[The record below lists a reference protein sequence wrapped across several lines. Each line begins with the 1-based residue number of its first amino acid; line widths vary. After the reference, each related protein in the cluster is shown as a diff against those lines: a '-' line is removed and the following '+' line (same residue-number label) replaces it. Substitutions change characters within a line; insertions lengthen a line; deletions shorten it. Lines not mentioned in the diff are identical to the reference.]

1 MSTRSRRASNA
12 SDTSQEASQAV
23 DGAALG
29 AQLAALS
36 AAVKEIAD
44 QQSNDREAAKALEAE
59 RAASHLETAT
69 LVAGSPGNGHPG
81 PKWPH
86 TPETAI
92 PVGGLAGNRH
102 TTERHRID
110 PFECCVLR

>member
-44 QQSNDREAAKALEAE
+44 QQSKDREAAKALEAD
-59 RAASHLETAT
+59 
-69 LVAGSPGNGHPG
+69 AG
-81 PKWPH
+81 
-86 TPETAI
+86 
-92 PVGGLAGNRH
+92 
-102 TTERHRID
+102 
-110 PFECCVLR
+110 

>member
-44 QQSNDREAAKALEAE
+44 QQSKDREAAKALEAE
-59 RAASHLETAT
+59 RAAA
-69 LVAGSPGNGHPG
+69 VAGRHNGVE
-81 PKWPH
+81 WFLCWRRVSIYV
-86 TPETAI
+86 ADAA
-92 PVGGLAGNRH
+92 GGVCCFGAGW
-102 TTERHRID
+102 I
-110 PFECCVLR
+110 